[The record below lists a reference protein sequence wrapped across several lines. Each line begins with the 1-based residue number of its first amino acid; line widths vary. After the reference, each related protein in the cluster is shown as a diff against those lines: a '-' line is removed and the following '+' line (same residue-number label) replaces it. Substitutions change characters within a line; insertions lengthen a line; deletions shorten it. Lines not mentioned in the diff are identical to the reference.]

1 MFLVVRDRIDKVPS
15 PLTERFLEKCQSPIS
30 TIYRTGFL
38 MSRRNGGKVKLRTLK
53 TSYVKYTLGLNSIK
67 TKLFPRLIPKVKMI
81 CQKIVLIFLLLMF
94 FKSRF
99 KAHLEKNCLSPKVKI
114 NISNLV

>member
-1 MFLVVRDRIDKVPS
+1 MGVFNEDF
-15 PLTERFLEKCQSPIS
+15 E
-30 TIYRTGFL
+30 
-38 MSRRNGGKVKLRTLK
+38 
-53 TSYVKYTLGLNSIK
+53 TSYVKYTLGINSIK

-81 CQKIVLIFLLLMF
+81 CQKIVLIFLLVM
-94 FKSRF
+94 F